1 MGLDVNIRPV
11 AAPAAM
17 VVIRPMPEAAQ
28 TAVATQLPAERV
40 VTATEHGL
48 PTALSA
54 RRTPVFDTP
63 AVSKEV
69 ILDREAGEIV
79 YMSVDDKTKQVITQ
93 YPEENRLRARAYLR
107 ALDVSMEEARRA
119 DRQA

>member
-11 AAPAAM
+11 AAPTAM